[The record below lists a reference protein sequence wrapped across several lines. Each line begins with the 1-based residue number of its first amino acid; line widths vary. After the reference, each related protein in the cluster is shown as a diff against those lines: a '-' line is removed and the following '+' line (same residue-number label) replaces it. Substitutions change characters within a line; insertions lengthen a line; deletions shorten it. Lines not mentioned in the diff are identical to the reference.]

1 MTRSTGVD
9 QRFRQRLIGAIVL
22 VALGVIFL
30 PMLLS
35 GPVEQ
40 TRVDIQLDMP
50 AEPSLDAA
58 PSLPE
63 DTTDGTPEPVP
74 PEEAAPSEAPAP
86 VSPDPAAG
94 SGAGFFVQV
103 GAFGSLDNAR
113 RLSGRLDED
122 GLTVRIAENDREDRL
137 RYRVQVGPVDT
148 RSAAE
153 AMAQRLAE
161 DHDLPGYIV
170 EP

>member
-9 QRFRQRLIGAIVL
+9 QRFKQRLIGAIVL

-50 AEPSLDAA
+50 AEPSLGAA

-63 DTTDGTPEPVP
+63 NTAGEAPEPGRALADEP
-74 PEEAAPSEAPAP
+74 ALGAEEAAS
-86 VSPDPAAG
+86 V
-94 SGAGFFVQV
+94 GAGFFVQV
-103 GAFGSLDNAR
+103 GAFGSRDNAR
-113 RLSGRLDED
+113 RLSGRLEED
-122 GLTVRIAENDREDRL
+122 GLTVRIDEDNREDRL
-137 RYRVQVGPVDT
+137 PYRVQVGPLET
-148 RSAAE
+148 QSAAE
-153 AMAQRLAE
+153 AMAQRLAA